1 MIGEIISHY
10 EILAKIGEG
19 GMGVVYKAQDTMLKR
34 MVALKFLSPALTTDP
49 KAKERFIQEAQAASA
64 LEHPN
69 ICNIHEIKESDDGQ
83 LYMVMACYEGQT
95 LKDRLANGAIAIE
108 EAIDIATQIAKGL
121 SKAHAKGIVHRDIK
135 PANIL
140 VTDDGTVKILDFGL
154 AKLSGNTLHSKAGST
169 LGTVAY
175 MSPEQ
180 AQGLAVDHRTD
191 IWSLGVIVYEMLT
204 GQLPFGGEFDQAILY
219 HIVNQEPEPLENL
232 RSDLPMALVDI
243 VNRALTKQ
251 TNDRYQLVDDLAT
264 DLQQLLKK
272 NADGPAI
279 DKTTAQKKI
288 QKKRRMAALALS
300 LVTLLAVCAIL
311 FLTPH
316 TPSERVT
323 LAVADFDNRTNE
335 PELDGLSDMLITALE
350 QSRQIEVLTRTR
362 IFDILRQMNNDSSSR
377 RIDETTAR
385 SICEYAN
392 VTALTIATL
401 RKFGKLYTIDIKIL
415 DVPNDRYLY
424 TDKEQGEGQE
434 SILAMIDKI
443 AARTR
448 KCLKESERQIQA
460 RSKTIAHI
468 STTNFEAHSYYFQGL
483 ALVDKRQWPSAAE
496 EFNQAVSMDS
506 TFGLAYLWLVY
517 ADLEGFDLLKSKHLH
532 KALALMDRIPEKERY
547 FLRALQAKQEQG
559 TEAGLAAFRQM
570 EKHYPNDKEMLYVIA
585 YWNYSLGHFSVAE
598 EYHKKVL
605 ALDPT
610 HQRALNRLTLV
621 YYESGQ
627 HEKEYEAAKHFA
639 SLYGSDLSYYTLAR
653 ASALSG
659 RAEQGVHMLNRVRE
673 LDPSRDGIT
682 TYIAGIYT
690 YLGQFDKAETE
701 LKKFINVNLAP
712 QTRFTAYHA
721 LCFNYYPYLGKYREA
736 IQLLDICED
745 LWKQIYKDD
754 TTYVGRYKEKREFFK
769 LATKINS
776 TCMKLEKIKHQ
787 NLVPGRYYGAIFPVI
802 NTFLVDYDADKLN
815 SDDVPEPMARSIHS
829 LMQMQKNCSKAEFY
843 ADSLV
848 YTWEEWSYPTLIFYQ
863 LAVCLY
869 QNGKFEKALYS
880 LEKLQKRWNIY
891 GVRSIFYPKS
901 ILLQAKIYEKMNDR
915 SRAVQKYHLFLQLWK
930 DADTDLPDLIE
941 AKTNLAK
948 LQGIGG

>member
-10 EILAKIGEG
+10 RILAKIGEG
-19 GMGVVYKAQDTMLKR
+19 GMGVVYKAQDTLLKR

-49 KAKERFIQEAQAASA
+49 AAKERFIQEAQAASA
-64 LEHPN
+64 LDHPN
-69 ICNIHEIKESDDGQ
+69 ICTIHEIKESDDGR

-95 LKDRLANGAIAIE
+95 LKDRLADGAISIE
-108 EAIDIATQIAKGL
+108 EALHIARQIAEGL
-121 SKAHAKGIVHRDIK
+121 AEAQAKGIVHRDIK
-135 PANIL
+135 PANIMI
-140 VTDDGTVKILDFGL
+140 TEKGEVKIMDFGL
-154 AKLSGNTLHSKAGST
+154 AKLAGHSLPSKTGST
-169 LGTVAY
+169 FGTVAY

-204 GQLPFGGEFDQAILY
+204 GGLPFGGEFDQAILY
-219 HIVNQEPEPLENL
+219 HIVNREPEPLENL
-232 RSDLPMALVDI
+232 RSDLPMGLAEI

-251 TNDRYQLVDDLAT
+251 TNDRYQLADDLAT
-264 DLQQLLKK
+264 DLQRLHNKS
-272 NADGPAI
+272 ADVPAMARA
-279 DKTTAQKKI
+279 TVQKKI
-288 QKKRRMAALALS
+288 QKKRRMVALAAF
-300 LVTLLAVCAIL
+300 LVTLLTVCGLL
-311 FLTPH
+311 FLPPQ

-323 LAVADFDNRTNE
+323 LAVADFDNKTKE
-335 PELDGLSDMLITALE
+335 AELDGLSDMLITALE
-350 QSRQIEVLTRTR
+350 QSRRIEVLTRTHM
-362 IFDILRQMNNDSSSR
+362 FDILKQMNNDSSSR

-385 SICEYAN
+385 SICKYAN

-401 RKFGKLYTIDIKIL
+401 RKFGKLYTIELKIL

-460 RSKTIAHI
+460 RSKTIANI
-468 STTNFEAHSYYFQGL
+468 STANFEAHSHYFQGL

-496 EFNQAVSMDS
+496 EFNKAVSIDS

-517 ADLEGFDLLKSKHLH
+517 ADLEGFDLSKSKHLH
-532 KALALMDRIPEKERY
+532 KALALIDRIPEKERY

-559 TEAGLAAFRQM
+559 MEAGLAAFRQM

-585 YWNYSLGHFSVAE
+585 YWNYSLGHFSIAV
-598 EYHKKVL
+598 EYYKKVL

-690 YLGQFDKAETE
+690 YLGQFDKAEME
-701 LKKFINVNLAP
+701 LKKFINLNLAP

-721 LCFNYYPYLGKYREA
+721 LCFNFYPYMGKYREA
-736 IQLLDICED
+736 IQLLDICQN
-745 LWKQIYKDD
+745 LWKQIYKED
-754 TTYVGRYKEKREFFK
+754 TTYVGRYKEKRKFFMI
-769 LATKINS
+769 ATKINS
-776 TCMKLEKIKHQ
+776 DRMQLEKIECQ
-787 NLVPGRYYGAIFPVI
+787 DPAPGRYYGAIFPVI

-815 SDDVPEPMARSIHS
+815 SYDIPEPMARSIRS
-829 LMQMQKNCSKAEFY
+829 LIQMQQNCSQAEFY
-843 ADSLV
+843 ADSLI
-848 YTWEEWSYPTLIFYQ
+848 YTWEEWSYPTLIYYQ

-869 QNGKFEKALYS
+869 QNDKFEKALYY

-901 ILLQAKIYEKMNDR
+901 ILLQGKIYEKMNDR
-915 SRAVQKYHLFLQLWK
+915 SRALQKYHQFLQLWK
-930 DADTDLPDLIE
+930 DADPDLPDLIE
-941 AKTNLAK
+941 AKAHLAR
-948 LQGIGG
+948 LVSGA